1 MSNGITWFLFYK
13 STEHDILDNMEII
26 LILVILIFSIVLHEV
41 SHGVV
46 ANSLGDPTA
55 KRAGRLTLNPI
66 PHIDPIGSI
75 ALPLILILVSQAT
88 GGGGIIFGWAKPVPV
103 NHYNLRDRRFG
114 PAKVSLAGPAANLA
128 LALVFGLVLRF
139 FAPALFAFNP
149 ALILVFSS
157 IVFLN
162 ILLAVFN
169 LLPIPPLDGS
179 HILFTF
185 LPSSMDHVKIFLSQY
200 GFLLLLFVIF
210 FFFPF
215 ISHIVN
221 FIFGLIVGIP
231 LL

>member
-1 MSNGITWFLFYK
+1 
-13 STEHDILDNMEII
+13 MEII
-26 LILVILIFSIVLHEV
+26 LFIVILIFSIVLHEV

-55 KRAGRLTLNPI
+55 KNAGRLTLNPI
-66 PHIDPIGSI
+66 PHIDPIGTI
-75 ALPLILILVSQAT
+75 ILPLILILVSQAS

-103 NHYNLRDRRFG
+103 NHNNLRDRRFG

-128 LALVFGLVLRF
+128 LALVFGLALRF
-139 FAPALFAFNP
+139 FAPTLLEFNP

-185 LPSSMDHVKIFLSQY
+185 LPRSMDYIRVALSQY
-200 GFLLLLFVIF
+200 GFILLLFIIF

-215 ISHIVN
+215 ISFIVS
-221 FIFGLIVGIP
+221 FIFRIIVGFS
-231 LL
+231 